1 VGFEHESVLLSEA
14 VSLLD
19 PREGSVIVDATLGGG
34 GHSEALLARG
44 ATVLG
49 LDRDPAALAAAQARL
64 ARFGARFSSRQAD
77 FGSLGEVVEAPVQ
90 GVLLDLGVSSHQ
102 LDTPGRG
109 FSFRAEGPLDMRMA
123 DHGLTAAEL
132 IEETPEG
139 ELADLIYQ
147 LGEERFSRPIARAL
161 KAAAPK
167 TTVEAVKAIEKAV
180 PRKAWPKEIHV
191 ATRTFQALRMAVN
204 RELDS
209 LDEALAAIPRVL
221 AKGGVA
227 AIITFHSLEDR
238 AVKRAFNKL
247 CGKEP
252 DATPRGLPVM
262 PTRAEPEFEALT
274 KKPITAGPAELAK
287 NPRARSAK
295 LRAIRKKGNEQ

>member
-1 VGFEHESVLLSEA
+1 MGFEHESVLLLEA

-34 GHSEALLARG
+34 GHSEALLERG

-49 LDRDPAALAAAQARL
+49 LDRDPAALGAASARL
-64 ARFGARFSSRQAD
+64 ARFGSRFSARQSD
-77 FGSLGEVVEAPVQ
+77 FGRLGEVVGSPVQ

-109 FSFRAEGPLDMRMA
+109 FSFRADGPLDMRMA
-123 DHGLTAAEL
+123 DQGLTAAEL
-132 IEETPEG
+132 IAQTPEG

-161 KAAAPK
+161 KAAQPK
-167 TTVEAVKAIEKAV
+167 TTFEAVKAIEKAV

-204 RELDS
+204 GEL
-209 LDEALAAIPRVL
+209 EALDAALDALPRAL
-221 AKGGVA
+221 APKGVA
-227 AIITFHSLEDR
+227 AVITFPSLEDR

-252 DATPRGLPVM
+252 DDTPRGLPVVKAK
-262 PTRAEPEFEALT
+262 PEPLFEALT
-274 KKPITAGPAELAK
+274 KKPIIAGEAELAS
-287 NPRARSAK
+287 NPRSRSAK
-295 LRAIRKKGNEQ
+295 LRAIRKKGGA